1 MALFNVRNI
10 ITLAAGISASAVAV
24 RKALGKEVDKRADKA
39 IEKAVE
45 EAREEIR
52 AEAHNYFS
60 KGFRRFMITTLAK
73 ALCVSVVAVL
83 FLSGL
88 LPSKWSAL
96 ALGIMFLVFAGYDFI
111 RSLPTLRYLLGE
123 LGKHGWRPKKI
134 LSEYVSAQVFERV
147 LERASG
153 EPVDRT
159 ESVLMLLAGRKR
171 DEMVEKV
178 ATAVAEIAATSSWE
192 DIRPMVIRFAARFAI
207 LFALYSALV
216 WGVIWLVRVNSG

>member
-1 MALFNVRNI
+1 M
-10 ITLAAGISASAVAV
+10 
-24 RKALGKEVDKRADKA
+24 
-39 IEKAVE
+39 
-45 EAREEIR
+45 
-52 AEAHNYFS
+52 
-60 KGFRRFMITTLAK
+60 
-73 ALCVSVVAVL
+73 
-83 FLSGL
+83 
-88 LPSKWSAL
+88 
-96 ALGIMFLVFAGYDFI
+96 
-111 RSLPTLRYLLGE
+111 
-123 LGKHGWRPKKI
+123 
-134 LSEYVSAQVFERV
+134 FERV

-178 ATAVAEIAATSSWE
+178 AKAVAEIAATSSWE